1 MDEIYNQKNK
11 EEHSFVT
18 FFLANRLVLS
28 CGKTISDA
36 FTFKMTS
43 RDAHATDTCLKN
55 NYLKII

>member
-1 MDEIYNQKNK
+1 MDEIYKQKNK

-43 RDAHATDTCLKN
+43 RDARVTNTCLKN
-55 NYLKII
+55 KFLK